1 MEPAL
6 KALSVLQEAGPGRG
20 LRRSSNAYAV
30 GTCCLL
36 DTGPGAAA
44 GTEVRKTQPLLSRSS
59 LSCQEDQMGTKIT
72 VSKLECGKCHRRG
85 KNPGDGGSEGC
96 YGDCAVGIPSKGSA

>member
-6 KALSVLQEAGPGRG
+6 EELSVLQEADTGRG
-20 LRRSSNAYAV
+20 LRRGSNAYTV
-30 GTCCLL
+30 GACRLP
-36 DTGPGAAA
+36 DAGPGTVVD
-44 GTEVRKTQPLLSRSS
+44 TEGRKTQSLASRSS

-85 KNPGDGGSEGC
+85 KKPVLWGF
-96 YGDCAVGIPSKGSA
+96 